1 MKHFITM
8 IIAFLLLL
16 TTGCSAHNDIY
27 IVWNGS
33 KARIS
38 GAKSKVNVT
47 TDKGGLVRMSVK
59 GKHKGLRIHL
69 SGNGEG
75 QFIFTPIDDSEV
87 ILEGLTLHCDTSYAI
102 VFKGKSTANITL
114 SDGSTNTLSDE
125 GIKTKGNLC
134 ISGYGML
141 DITCTAN
148 GHKGMRIGGNLYIY
162 GSPKL
167 CVTTS
172 GNPEKMEE
180 MKAPTD
186 MKMPQNVVPPHPLV
200 VDSTK
205 HPRMPQGVPVPS
217 FVRYNYSG
225 TSKGVKVSGSAYM
238 SGGSL
243 RITTHTPGAE
253 GLETKDSLFV
263 SGGNIHVEAYDDAI
277 SVGLKM
283 IVSGGT
289 VYAVSQKSDGIDI
302 NGGLKRMGG
311 GGPIDVM
318 RATEQRGN
326 DPMQTMRC
334 MMQNREPTYIQTG
347 GTVTCRTLTGP
358 PEEALDTDDVPIL
371 HTGGTLNR

>member
-1 MKHFITM
+1 M

-27 IVWNGS
+27 IVWNGG

-69 SGNGEG
+69 SGKGEG

-102 VFKGKSTANITL
+102 VFKGKSTASITL

-180 MKAPTD
+180 MKRNLGEELK
-186 MKMPQNVVPPHPLV
+186 KM
-200 VDSTK
+200 DK
-205 HPRMPQGVPVPS
+205 
-217 FVRYNYSG
+217 
-225 TSKGVKVSGSAYM
+225 
-238 SGGSL
+238 
-243 RITTHTPGAE
+243 E
-253 GLETKDSLFV
+253 
-263 SGGNIHVEAYDDAI
+263 
-277 SVGLKM
+277 
-283 IVSGGT
+283 
-289 VYAVSQKSDGIDI
+289 
-302 NGGLKRMGG
+302 LKRKIEGNGKKMGEE
-311 GGPIDVM
+311 PQKKM
-318 RATEQRGN
+318 EEEQRKNNGE
-326 DPMQTMRC
+326 
-334 MMQNREPTYIQTG
+334 EPKEKK
-347 GTVTCRTLTGP
+347 
-358 PEEALDTDDVPIL
+358 EEEQDSGKKKI
-371 HTGGTLNR
+371 